1 VLHTPGHTA
10 DSVCFVSAD
19 AVFTGDTVLGRGTT
33 VVAWP
38 DGDLAD
44 YLASL
49 ERIRALGDLTV
60 LPGHGP
66 VLNSA
71 REAAQGYREHRQV
84 RLDQVRAALMAGD
97 LTAADVV
104 RRVYADVDQALWPA
118 AELSVRAQLAY
129 LELGDTGEEADE

>member
-1 VLHTPGHTA
+1 ERFAEVMGAPLLDRHDFAEDGAPIGPSDLGLTVIHTPGHTA

-38 DGDLAD
+38 DGDLAE

-49 ERIRALGDLTV
+49 DRIRALGDLTV

-84 RLDQVRAALMAGD
+84 RLDQVRAAL
-97 LTAADVV
+97 
-104 RRVYADVDQALWPA
+104 
-118 AELSVRAQLAY
+118 LA
-129 LELGDTGEEADE
+129 